1 MKGGASKD
9 KDAPPFSLKHLNANM
24 MIDQQLGGEWVGPV
38 EMEDLPVE
46 MEIDWVRFYQKK

>member
-1 MKGGASKD
+1 
-9 KDAPPFSLKHLNANM
+9 

-46 MEIDWVRFYQKK
+46 MEIDWVRFYQKQN